1 VPADG
6 TFFHGLEYEDSY
18 IYTVAGRQMAA
29 GVGPVSQLP
38 DLPYSISV
46 CEIGSLDSCQKWE
59 PFREHLIGYP
69 YAIGVASSIFGYTPS
84 IGSLINLGASMISAV
99 LVFMLA
105 LTIAGDSLT
114 AILAGFAF
122 AAMPVFAVYG
132 LETSAEPFSCCCML
146 LTLWFFV
153 SLWSME
159 PTSNAVQTFRWCA
172 YTCALLFS
180 QTIKREDALLALS
193 LPLAIPFVMPRMAGG
208 FSRRLLV
215 GFVITSSV
223 LALIFSFKMHLL
235 ETSENE
241 QELLRHFPLTVAR
254 LTGFIASF
262 LSSFGVLRWYGGTS
276 LAVLAGIGIAIRKK
290 GTALIPVV
298 LLVAFIVLYA
308 SHVRGYYEMESGHVS
323 PESALRFSMNL
334 MGLWAIVVGIG
345 LAWFA
350 RYIQLFGASRLGARL
365 WRYSLVSAGGAALIT
380 SFVAT
385 MHLKRDAVEDE
396 TNSRVTPA
404 EVAAEASS
412 IDGSRD
418 GYILT
423 MDPLV
428 VQMYS
433 NSGIRIVDLE
443 SVDSD
448 MLDAL
453 IASRTKL
460 VLLKQN
466 DRLME
471 ADLERY
477 GEPVRRILA
486 LPSRRLDGGDGFTV
500 SLIQPPEA
508 ANRTRGLRQ

>member
-1 VPADG
+1 
-6 TFFHGLEYEDSY
+6 
-18 IYTVAGRQMAA
+18 
-29 GVGPVSQLP
+29 
-38 DLPYSISV
+38 
-46 CEIGSLDSCQKWE
+46 
-59 PFREHLIGYP
+59 
-69 YAIGVASSIFGYTPS
+69 
-84 IGSLINLGASMISAV
+84 
-99 LVFMLA
+99 MLA

-114 AILAGFAF
+114 ALLAGFAF
-122 AAMPVFAVYG
+122 AVMPVFAVYG

-159 PTSNAVQTFRWCA
+159 PTSGAVQTFRWCA

-208 FSRRLLV
+208 FSRRLWV

-223 LALIFSFKMHLL
+223 LALILSFKMHLL

-276 LAVLAGIGIAIRKK
+276 LAVLAGIVIAVRKK

-298 LLVAFIVLYA
+298 LLGAFIVLYA
-308 SHVRGYYEMESGHVS
+308 SHVRGYYEMESGQVS

-350 RYIQLFGASRLGARL
+350 RYIQHFGAPRLRARL
-365 WRYSLVSAGGAALIT
+365 WRYSLVSAGGAVLIT

-385 MHLKRDAVEDE
+385 MYLRRDAVEDE

-404 EVAAEASS
+404 EVAAEASR

-418 GYILT
+418 AYILT

-428 VQMYS
+428 VQMYAD
-433 NSGIRIVDLE
+433 SGIRIVDLE

-448 MLDAL
+448 MLDVL

-477 GEPVRRILA
+477 GEPVRRVLA

-508 ANRTRGLRQ
+508 R